1 MENARQA
8 LALSFGFGYSKKSPE
23 PLGTPVAP
31 CQGMRSTCLLVFMLM
46 VPLVAASQTPP
57 PPPLWDVQIGASF
70 VGTSGN
76 SDTSST
82 GADFGLHRRWPVW
95 QIESAAA
102 AVRTSN
108 QDVRTAERYLGAFRG
123 QRRLTLLVGLSAGIK
138 LERDEFSGM
147 NFRSI
152 SDVGLAWALVRL
164 PAWTLDGITAIA
176 LNHENPTIGPTRNN
190 PVGLFQALSRIPLGA
205 YGSTTQRL
213 TFYPDFK
220 ETDAHRSEMELA
232 AQAAMN
238 SHLALKL
245 SYLVRRS
252 NAPVP
257 GFKRT
262 DTMTTASVVMQWKAS
277 TSATQ

>member
-1 MENARQA
+1 MRPAFLIVLSL
-8 LALSFGFGYSKKSPE
+8 LAPAAAAQ
-23 PLGTPVAP
+23 TP
-31 CQGMRSTCLLVFMLM
+31 
-46 VPLVAASQTPP
+46 PP
-57 PPPLWDVQIGASF
+57 PPPLWDVQVGASF

-76 SDTSST
+76 SETSSA

-95 QIESAAA
+95 QIESTAA

-108 QDVRTAERYLGAFRG
+108 RDVRTAERYLGAFRG
-123 QRRLTLLVGLSAGIK
+123 QRRLTSFVGLSAGIK
-138 LERDEFSGM
+138 LERDKFSGM

-152 SDVGLAWALVRL
+152 SDVGLTWALVRQ

-176 LNHENPTIGPTRNN
+176 LNHENPTIGPKRNN
-190 PVGLFQALSRIPLGA
+190 PIGLLQVLSRIPLGA
-205 YGSTTQRL
+205 SGATTQRF

-220 ETDAHRSEMELA
+220 DTDAHRSEMEVA

-238 SHLALKL
+238 THFALKL
-245 SYLVRRS
+245 GYLVRRS

-257 GFKRT
+257 GFKKT

-277 TSATQ
+277 TPAPTQ

>member
-1 MENARQA
+1 MRLTVLIVITLLTSAAVANAQ
-8 LALSFGFGYSKKSPE
+8 P
-23 PLGTPVAP
+23 AP
-31 CQGMRSTCLLVFMLM
+31 
-46 VPLVAASQTPP
+46 PP

-76 SDTSST
+76 SDTSSA
-82 GADFGLHRRWPVW
+82 GADFGLHRRWLVW
-95 QIESAAA
+95 QVESAAS

-123 QRRLTLLVGLSAGIK
+123 QRKLTRLIGLSAGIK
-138 LERDEFSGM
+138 LERDQFSGI

-152 SDVGLAWALVRL
+152 PDVGLTWALVNR
-164 PAWTLDGITAIA
+164 PVWTLDGITAVA
-176 LNHENPTIGPTRNN
+176 LNHENPTIGPERTN
-190 PVGLFQALSRIPLGA
+190 PIGVLQLLSRIPLGA
-205 YGSTTQRL
+205 SGATTQRV

-220 ETDAHRSEMELA
+220 DTDAYRSEMELA

-238 SHLALKL
+238 SRFALKL
-245 SYLVRRS
+245 GYLVRRS

-257 GFKRT
+257 GFKKT

-277 TSATQ
+277 MPAPTR

>member
-1 MENARQA
+1 VANAQ
-8 LALSFGFGYSKKSPE
+8 P
-23 PLGTPVAP
+23 AP
-31 CQGMRSTCLLVFMLM
+31 
-46 VPLVAASQTPP
+46 PP

-76 SDTSST
+76 SDTSSA
-82 GADFGLHRRWPVW
+82 GADFGLHRRWLVW
-95 QIESAAA
+95 QIASAAS

-123 QRRLTLLVGLSAGIK
+123 QRKLTPRIGLSAGIK
-138 LERDEFSGM
+138 LERDQFSGM

-152 SDVGLAWALVRL
+152 PDVGLTWALVNR
-164 PAWTLDGITAIA
+164 PVWTLDAITAVA
-176 LNHENPTIGPTRNN
+176 LNHENPTIGPERNN
-190 PVGLFQALSRIPLGA
+190 PIGVLQLLSRIPLGA
-205 YGSTTQRL
+205 SGATTQRV

-220 ETDAHRSEMELA
+220 ESDAYRSEIELA

-238 SHLALKL
+238 SRFALKL
-245 SYLVRRS
+245 GYLVRRS

-257 GFKRT
+257 GFKKT

-277 TSATQ
+277 MPAPTR

>member
-1 MENARQA
+1 MRLTVLIVITLLTSAAVANAQ
-8 LALSFGFGYSKKSPE
+8 P
-23 PLGTPVAP
+23 AP
-31 CQGMRSTCLLVFMLM
+31 
-46 VPLVAASQTPP
+46 PP

-76 SDTSST
+76 SDTSSA
-82 GADFGLHRRWPVW
+82 GADFGLHRRWLVW
-95 QIESAAA
+95 QVESAAS

-123 QRRLTLLVGLSAGIK
+123 QRKLTRRMGLSAGIK
-138 LERDEFSGM
+138 LERDQFSGM

-152 SDVGLAWALVRL
+152 PDVGLTWALVNR
-164 PAWTLDGITAIA
+164 PVWTLDGITAVA
-176 LNHENPTIGPTRNN
+176 LNHENPTIGPERNN
-190 PVGLFQALSRIPLGA
+190 PIGVLQLLSRIPLGA
-205 YGSTTQRL
+205 SGVTTQRV

-220 ETDAHRSEMELA
+220 DTDSYRSEMELA

-238 SHLALKL
+238 SRFALKL
-245 SYLVRRS
+245 GYLVRRS

-257 GFKRT
+257 GFKKT

-277 TSATQ
+277 MPAPTR